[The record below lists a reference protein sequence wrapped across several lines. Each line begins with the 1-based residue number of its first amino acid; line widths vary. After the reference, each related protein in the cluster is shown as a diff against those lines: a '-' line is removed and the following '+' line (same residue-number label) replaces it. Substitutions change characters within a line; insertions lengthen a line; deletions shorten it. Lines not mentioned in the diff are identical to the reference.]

1 MGFSFPRQ
9 TPLCMQ
15 DSLHKQN
22 SFDFIRVVAA
32 LCVVCSHQF
41 ALNGLREP
49 SVLNVHSLGGFGVLL
64 FFSISGFLVMQSWE
78 ADPNVFRFGVK
89 RFLRIWPG
97 FAVVITLT
105 ALVLGPCISTLSL
118 QDYYAHPLVK
128 DYFNNL
134 QFSLRDQLPLTFVGS
149 ALPTAINGPIWTIP
163 LEVKCYLALAVLGL
177 AGLLRGK
184 GLVTTLLTAALV
196 FVYAVLEPRGDR
208 IVNGLQWVPE
218 QRYLLEFGLFFF
230 AGVIICKYK
239 VTETRNRG
247 ITVLALCWLAAGIAF
262 VCDRAFLALW
272 LVVPVTTLLIGT
284 ASTPYLRRAGR
295 FGDISY
301 GLYVYAFPVQQ
312 TLIWLYKDRMSW
324 GMLFL
329 LVLVVTTGLAFASW
343 HGIEKRAL
351 RLKPRRPS
359 ARKEQAVPLGGTPR
373 VGESA

>member
-1 MGFSFPRQ
+1 
-9 TPLCMQ
+9 MQ
-15 DSLHKQN
+15 DSFHKQN
-22 SFDFIRVVAA
+22 NFDFIRVVAA

-78 ADPNVFRFGVK
+78 ADPNVLRFGVK

-118 QDYYAHPLVK
+118 QDYYAHPVVK

-134 QFSLRDQLPLTFVGS
+134 QFSLRDQLPLTFVGN

-177 AGLLRGK
+177 TGLLRGK

-196 FVYAVLEPRGDR
+196 FVYAILEPRGDR

-239 VTETRNRG
+239 VTETRTRA

-262 VCDRAFLALW
+262 ACDRVFLALW

-284 ASTPYLRRAGR
+284 ASTPYLRRTGR

-312 TLIWLYKDRMSW
+312 TLIWLYKDRLSW
-324 GMLFL
+324 SMLFL
-329 LVLVVTTGLAFASW
+329 VVLVVTTGLAFASW
-343 HGIEKRAL
+343 HAVEKRAL

-359 ARKEQAVPLGGTPR
+359 ARTEQTATVGGTPT
-373 VGESA
+373 VAESA